1 MQLRRWNELP
11 GVMMNQGSQKIL
23 QYNKKK
29 TDVT

>member
-11 GVMMNQGSQKIL
+11 GVMSQGSQKIL